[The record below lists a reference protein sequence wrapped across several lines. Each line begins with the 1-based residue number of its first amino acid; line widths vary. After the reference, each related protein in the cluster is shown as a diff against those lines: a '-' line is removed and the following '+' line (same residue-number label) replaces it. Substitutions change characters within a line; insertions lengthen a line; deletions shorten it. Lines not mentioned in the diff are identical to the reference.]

1 MGMEL
6 LQFAGIMAA
15 FAVAA
20 LLWILI
26 VFIPGRTME
35 RWEDQ
40 QSSRRNES
48 REDPV
53 GSSPPP

>member
-20 LLWILI
+20 LLWIFI

-35 RWEDQ
+35 RWDDRQ
-40 QSSRRNES
+40 PPRRDE
-48 REDPV
+48 EDPA
-53 GSSPPP
+53 GSGPPL

>member
-1 MGMEL
+1 MEF
-6 LQFAGIMAA
+6 LQFAGVMAA

-20 LLWILI
+20 LLWLLI

-40 QSSRRNES
+40 HSSRRDES
-48 REDPV
+48 REDPL
-53 GSSPPP
+53 GSGPSS

>member
-1 MGMEL
+1 MEL

-20 LLWILI
+20 LLWVLI

-35 RWEDQ
+35 RCEGRQ
-40 QSSRRNES
+40 PSSRDE
-48 REDPV
+48 EDPA
-53 GSSPPP
+53 GSGPPP